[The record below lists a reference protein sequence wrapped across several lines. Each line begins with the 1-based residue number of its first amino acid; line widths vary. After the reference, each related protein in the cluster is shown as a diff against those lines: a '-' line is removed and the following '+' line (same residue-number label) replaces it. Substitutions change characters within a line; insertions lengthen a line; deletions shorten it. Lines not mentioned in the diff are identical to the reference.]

1 MRGKYSRFVSY
12 LKIGL
17 PLVAILLLGTVFLV
31 TSPDDFAGPGLVF
44 TDADRDALGQGLQ
57 VNGATISGA
66 TRSGDTYV
74 FKAAV
79 LVPDSLDANKLAAST
94 VSGSITTGGGITVE
108 LSADQA
114 SLDRSNKTFQVS
126 GRAHLETSDGYVANT
141 EGLIGDFTNGTLES
155 MGLVTVDGPT
165 GHIQAGS
172 LLLTTAP
179 DDNENTTLHFDN
191 GVRLIFKP
199 KQP

>member
-17 PLVAILLLGTVFLV
+17 PLIAILLLGTVFLV
-31 TSPDDFAGPGLVF
+31 TSPDDFAGSGLVF

-66 TRSGDTYV
+66 TRAGDTYV
-74 FKAAV
+74 FKAEI
-79 LVPDSLDANKLAAST
+79 LVPDSLNANKLSAKS
-94 VSGSITTGGGITVE
+94 VSGSITTRGGITVE

-126 GRAHLETSDGYVANT
+126 GRAHLETSDGYVADT
-141 EGLIGDFTNGTLES
+141 DGLIGDFTNGTLES

-172 LLLTTAP
+172 LLLTTTP
-179 DDNENTTLHFDN
+179 SDSKNTTLHFDN